1 MPSIRGMSV
10 RISERPSPTTPSAP
24 AQLRSA
30 PWEWIAA
37 GSWIGLLVI
46 AHLQG
51 RPLAEG
57 PRVILGAPPIAG
69 SFEPRFTAWALPALG
84 LALLLVRYLPRVA
97 AKFSWTRL
105 LAACWIAAGAWA
117 LALALVDG
125 PSALTAPLRT
135 PWDYLVNLRLIDG
148 PGAFI
153 SGFTE
158 NLHRYSIHA
167 QGHPPGFLLL
177 LWGLDQFELCKPP
190 IVAGMIIAAGASTG
204 PAALLSLREL
214 SGEKPARAAAPFIV
228 LAPAAIWIATS
239 ADAFYA
245 GVAAWAVT
253 LLVLASGRSGRSAG
267 LFGLAGGALFGLG
280 LYLSYGLVLIG
291 LIPAA
296 VLIARR
302 RFDVG
307 IRALAGAAL
316 VATVFTI
323 AGFWWPEGLSITRVI
338 YADGIAAQRPYLYF
352 LFAGIAAFALSTG
365 PALFAGIATGP
376 HARAVRLLAGAAG
389 VAVVLAALSGFSKGE
404 VERIWL
410 FLVPWAVLAS
420 AAIPEYAR
428 RKWLAGQ
435 VLTALTVQLMVI
447 TPW

>member
-1 MPSIRGMSV
+1 MSIRV
-10 RISERPSPTTPSAP
+10 AERPSLTPPNPP
-24 AQLRSA
+24 AQPRRA
-30 PWEWIAA
+30 RWEWIAA
-37 GSWIGLLVI
+37 LSWVGLLVL
-46 AHLQG
+46 AHVLG
-51 RPLAEG
+51 RAFAEG
-57 PRVILGAPPIAG
+57 PKVILGAPPIAG
-69 SFEPRFTAWALPALG
+69 RFEPRFTVWVLPALA
-84 LALLLVRYLPRVA
+84 LALFLFLYLPRAVD
-97 AKFSWTRL
+97 KFSWRRL
-105 LAACWIAAGAWA
+105 LAACWVVAGAWA
-117 LALALVDG
+117 VALALVDG

-158 NLHRYSIHA
+158 HLDRYSIHA
-167 QGHPPGFLLL
+167 RGHPPGFLLL
-177 LWGLDQFELCKPP
+177 LWGLDQFGLCKPP

-253 LLVLASGRSGRSAG
+253 LLVLASGRSGKSAG
-267 LFGLAGGALFGLG
+267 LLGLAGGALFGLG

-302 RFDVG
+302 RLDVAG
-307 IRALAGAAL
+307 QAFAGAAI
-316 VATVFTI
+316 VAAAFTI
-323 AGFWWPEGLSITRVI
+323 AGFWWPDGLSMTRTL
-338 YADGIAAQRPYLYF
+338 YANGIAAHRPYLYF
-352 LFAGIAAFALSTG
+352 LLAGIATFALSAG
-365 PALFAGIATGP
+365 PALFGGIAAGS
-376 HARAVRLLAGAAG
+376 HSGAVRLLAGAGA
-389 VAVVLAALSGFSKGE
+389 VAVIIAAVTGLSKGE

-410 FLVPWAVLAS
+410 FLVPWAVLITAS
-420 AAIPEYAR
+420 IPRPAR
-428 RKWLAGQ
+428 GKWLAAQ
-435 VLTALTVQLMVI
+435 VLTALFVQLMVI